1 MKAASHLRLRFF
13 FKIMS
18 LLPGP
23 NIAVAPAFESQARE
37 KKANA
42 KKYETRNFEQ
52 DSRGFEPITFQFLI
66 C

>member
-18 LLPGP
+18 LLPWTKYCGR
-23 NIAVAPAFESQARE
+23 AMPAFESQARE

-42 KKYETRNFEQ
+42 KKYETQNFE
-52 DSRGFEPITFQFLI
+52 
-66 C
+66 